1 MLPDG
6 EDKANGLSGEP
17 ITAPGSQQPLTDT
30 GPTSLVDAAPRPR
43 VLLAYLV
50 AMVGGVVGIPAAVIQ
65 GSRGF
70 SGLWLGAIVLAPL
83 VEEVVKPVG
92 VMFIMEKRFH
102 WLRSRRQVVVMAALG
117 AVVFATLENLTY
129 IHGYSFI
136 YHRDPSAAY
145 MAWRYMV
152 CTSLHVAASTIFG
165 LGLAR
170 TWQGMRRTGGR
181 FKIKGLLWP
190 YLAAVG
196 LHAAY
201 NTTVLILEK
210 SGILSFD

>member
-6 EDKANGLSGEP
+6 EDKANDFSGEP
-17 ITAPGSQQPLTDT
+17 TSALGSQQQPLTDT

-50 AMVGGVVGIPAAVIQ
+50 AMVGGVVGIPAAIMQELQ
-65 GSRGF
+65 GY
-70 SGLWLGAIVLAPL
+70 SGLWLGAIVVAPL

-102 WLRSRRQVVVMAALG
+102 WLRSRRQVVAMAALG
-117 AVVFATLENLTY
+117 AVVFATLENLMY
-129 IHGYSFI
+129 IHVA
-136 YHRDPSAAY
+136 HRDPSAAFV
-145 MAWRYMV
+145 AWRYMV
-152 CTSLHVAASTIFG
+152 CTSMHVAASTVFG

-170 TWQGMRRTGGR
+170 SWQRMRRTGGR
-181 FKIKGLLWP
+181 FRIKGLLWP
-190 YLAAVG
+190 YLAAVA

-201 NTTVLILEK
+201 NATAMILQK
-210 SGILSFD
+210 TGALSFD

>member
-1 MLPDG
+1 MLPDD
-6 EDKANGLSGEP
+6 EDKANDLSGE
-17 ITAPGSQQPLTDT
+17 TVSALGSQQQPLTDA

-50 AMVGGVVGIPAAVIQ
+50 AMVGGVVGIPAAIMQ
-65 GSRGF
+65 ESQRF
-70 SGLWLGAIVLAPL
+70 SGLWLGAIVVAPL

-102 WLRSRRQVVVMAALG
+102 WLRSRRQVVAMAALG
-117 AVVFATLENLTY
+117 AVVFATLENLMF
-129 IHGYSFI
+129 IHI
-136 YHRDPSAAY
+136 AHRDPSAAY
-145 MAWRYMV
+145 MAWRYLV
-152 CTSLHVAASTIFG
+152 CTSLHVAASTVFG

-170 TWQGMRRTGGR
+170 TWQRMRQTGGR
-181 FKIKGLLWP
+181 FRIKGLLWP

-201 NTTVLILEK
+201 NTTALILEK
-210 SGILSFD
+210 SGVLTFD